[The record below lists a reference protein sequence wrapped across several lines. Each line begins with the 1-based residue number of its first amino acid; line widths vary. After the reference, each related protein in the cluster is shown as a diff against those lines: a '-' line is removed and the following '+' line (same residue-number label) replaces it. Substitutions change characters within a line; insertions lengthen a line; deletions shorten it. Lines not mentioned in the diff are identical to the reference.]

1 MFVFCMRFFKDL
13 YYVLFPE
20 RCVSCEETLL
30 DSEKILCTHCLHD
43 TPFAGF
49 TDVEGNS
56 VEKSFY
62 GRVPIQSATALL
74 LFYKKGRVQQLIHQ
88 LKYKGN
94 QEIGAYFGAWLG
106 CELQNSKRFKAID
119 FVLPIPLH
127 PKKLKQRGYNQVAR
141 FGRTIA
147 NAIGARYVDDKLIK
161 VTSTVSQTHK
171 HRTERVKNMNEIF
184 TLIDLNC
191 FENKHVLLVDD
202 VITTGAT
209 LEVCCNELLKT
220 KAIKISIATLA
231 FTA

>member
-1 MFVFCMRFFKDL
+1 MRFFKDL
-13 YYVLFPE
+13 FYVLFPE

-30 DSEKILCTHCLHD
+30 NSENFLCTHCLYD
-43 TPFAGF
+43 TPFARF

-94 QEIGAYFGAWLG
+94 QEIGAYFGEWLG
-106 CELQNSKRFKAID
+106 SELYNSKRFNAID
-119 FVLPIPLH
+119 FVVPIPLH
-127 PKKLKQRGYNQVAR
+127 PKKLKKRGYNQVAK
-141 FGRTIA
+141 FGQAIA
-147 NAIGARYVDDKLIK
+147 KEINAQYIDDKLIK

-171 HRTERVKNMNEIF
+171 HRTERVKNVNEIF
-184 TLIDLNC
+184 TLTDINY
-191 FENKHVLLVDD
+191 FENKHILLVDD

-220 KAIKISIATLA
+220 KSIKISIATLA